1 MSIYLKRL
9 SANDLGFRNGIKK
22 QPGYILLSYNMIGS
36 FFPSFQKNKIIDID
50 FLGTSTMSEEVYL
63 RSYEQRSLLYLVIE
77 PFLKKLELS
86 AEDIIV
92 LKKIG
97 ETRYE
102 FSWRK
107 PTDQDYQ
114 SLIAELGKKKSKI
127 ITSF

>member
-1 MSIYLKRL
+1 
-9 SANDLGFRNGIKK
+9 
-22 QPGYILLSYNMIGS
+22 
-36 FFPSFQKNKIIDID
+36 
-50 FLGTSTMSEEVYL
+50 MSEEVYL

-97 ETRYE
+97 ESRYE

-107 PTDQDYQ
+107 PTDQDYH

-127 ITSF
+127 ITSL

>member
-1 MSIYLKRL
+1 
-9 SANDLGFRNGIKK
+9 
-22 QPGYILLSYNMIGS
+22 MIGS

-50 FLGTSTMSEEVYL
+50 FLGTSPMSEEVYL

-127 ITSF
+127 ITSL

>member
-1 MSIYLKRL
+1 
-9 SANDLGFRNGIKK
+9 
-22 QPGYILLSYNMIGS
+22 
-36 FFPSFQKNKIIDID
+36 
-50 FLGTSTMSEEVYL
+50 
-63 RSYEQRSLLYLVIE
+63 LVIE

-97 ETRYE
+97 ESRYE

-127 ITSF
+127 ITSL

>member
-50 FLGTSTMSEEVYL
+50 FLGTSPMSEEVYL

-97 ETRYE
+97 ESRYE

-127 ITSF
+127 ITSL

>member
-1 MSIYLKRL
+1 MV
-9 SANDLGFRNGIKK
+9 A
-22 QPGYILLSYNMIGS
+22 
-36 FFPSFQKNKIIDID
+36 FFPILKKNKIIDID
-50 FLGTSTMSEEVYL
+50 FLGRSPMSEEVYL

-92 LKKIG
+92 LKKIS
-97 ETRYE
+97 ESRYE

-127 ITSF
+127 ITSL

>member
-22 QPGYILLSYNMIGS
+22 QPGYILLSYKMIGS
-36 FFPSFQKNKIIDID
+36 FFPYFEKNKIIDID
-50 FLGTSTMSEEVYL
+50 FLGTSPMSEEVYL

-97 ETRYE
+97 ESRYE

-107 PTDQDYQ
+107 PTDQDYH

-127 ITSF
+127 ITSL

>member
-50 FLGTSTMSEEVYL
+50 FLGTSPMSEEVYL
-63 RSYEQRSLLYLVIE
+63 RSYEHRSLLYLVIE

-127 ITSF
+127 ITSL

>member
-22 QPGYILLSYNMIGS
+22 QPGYILLSYKMIGS
-36 FFPSFQKNKIIDID
+36 FFPYFEKNKIIDID
-50 FLGTSTMSEEVYL
+50 FLGTSPMSEEVYL

-97 ETRYE
+97 ESRYE

-127 ITSF
+127 ITSL

>member
-50 FLGTSTMSEEVYL
+50 FLGRSPMSEEVYL

-97 ETRYE
+97 ESRYE

-127 ITSF
+127 ITSL

>member
-50 FLGTSTMSEEVYL
+50 FLGRSPMSEEVYL

-127 ITSF
+127 ITSL

>member
-50 FLGTSTMSEEVYL
+50 FLGRSPMSEEVYL

-114 SLIAELGKKKSKI
+114 SLIAKLGNRKSKI
-127 ITSF
+127 ITSL

>member
-50 FLGTSTMSEEVYL
+50 FLGTSPMSEEVYL

-127 ITSF
+127 ITSL

>member
-1 MSIYLKRL
+1 
-9 SANDLGFRNGIKK
+9 
-22 QPGYILLSYNMIGS
+22 MIGS
-36 FFPSFQKNKIIDID
+36 FFPYFEKNKIIDID
-50 FLGTSTMSEEVYL
+50 FLGTSPMAEEVYL
-63 RSYEQRSLLYLVIE
+63 RSYETKRLLYLVID

-114 SLIAELGKKKSKI
+114 SLIAKLGNRKSKI
-127 ITSF
+127 ITSL

>member
-22 QPGYILLSYNMIGS
+22 QPGYILLSYNMIGR
-36 FFPSFQKNKIIDID
+36 FFPSFEKNKIIDID
-50 FLGTSTMSEEVYL
+50 FLGTSPMSEEVYL
-63 RSYEQRSLLYLVIE
+63 RSYEKRSLLYLVIE
-77 PFLKKLELS
+77 PFIKKLELS

-114 SLIAELGKKKSKI
+114 SLIAKLGNRKSKI
-127 ITSF
+127 ITSL